1 MFSVS
6 YMLVQVVMLNARRE
20 TLSDPLMG
28 SSLIEVDLVL
38 ANQPIQVSVT
48 EQDDVVEHLVSS
60 SLQVLL
66 PMTGLPIHPSWFRWA
81 RLRSRWRRLD

>member
-1 MFSVS
+1 MSGRCDQDSIGRSRGAKIVTRGAS
-6 YMLVQVVMLNARRE
+6 ARPDSARNA
-20 TLSDPLMG
+20 TDG
-28 SSLIEVDLVL
+28 G
-38 ANQPIQVSVT
+38 A